1 MDCKEEAKKELKAY
15 RMKKLSLTSL
25 KRQIRELDGRIDL
38 ATGELQESYLLR
50 KRRME
55 AQLLSVKQQLAN
67 IDYCLG
73 KLSYPEKTVLYGFFV
88 DKRKG
93 HLDML
98 GRELRLGAAG
108 LYKLRDKALLN
119 FATVMFGG
127 EEM

>member
-15 RMKKLSLTSL
+15 RMKKLSITSL

-67 IDYCLG
+67 VYYCLG
-73 KLSYPEKTVLYGFFV
+73 KLSYPEKTVLYSFFV